1 MYNISSGDSERA
13 SEREGGQSSFCV
25 WCVYVYVYIRIS
37 TYVWEEEREG
47 LFSSLYMKECE
58 QAGGSEYRIY
68 PHTDTHTHPCMYI
81 YTYRGECAGWGIKA
95 CFGWNSRQ
103 RRLDEMRDEQCSR
116 RNWSVGNYT
125 ERLMRR
131 ARVCICISV
140 ALGRF
145 SLGWHRFDRA
155 CWFLFGISISIIYM
169 YIALSRGPP
178 PQKKKTKVLAI
189 RLQADTRSLL
199 APL

>member
-1 MYNISSGDSERA
+1 MYERKRERVYFPLSIWRNASKQVDRNIG
-13 SEREGGQSSFCV
+13 
-25 WCVYVYVYIRIS
+25 Y
-37 TYVWEEEREG
+37 T
-47 LFSSLYMKECE
+47 
-58 QAGGSEYRIY
+58 
-68 PHTDTHTHPCMYI
+68 HTLTHTHTHTHPCMYI
-81 YTYRGECAGWGIKA
+81 YTYRGECVGWGIKA

-131 ARVCICISV
+131 AYVCVCISV

-178 PQKKKTKVLAI
+178 PQKKNESAGH
-189 RLQADTRSLL
+189 
-199 APL
+199 